1 MNFSHELTLF
11 TCFSHFFSEEGD
23 SEPLQCVLCPN
34 TFPDLAQLMEHT
46 KQHEEEHE
54 AETQA
59 IAQAQ
64 AFSMI
69 NSPTPT
75 CLLCDKNFTLRLAIA
90 LL

>member
-1 MNFSHELTLF
+1 MLQHSSHAYIILF
-11 TCFSHFFSEEGD
+11 FLFSEEHD
-23 SEPLQCVLCPN
+23 SEPLQCVLCPE

-46 KQHEEEHE
+46 KKHEEEHE

-64 AFSMI
+64 AYSMI

-75 CLLCDKNFTLRLAIA
+75 CLLCDKNFTLR
-90 LL
+90 